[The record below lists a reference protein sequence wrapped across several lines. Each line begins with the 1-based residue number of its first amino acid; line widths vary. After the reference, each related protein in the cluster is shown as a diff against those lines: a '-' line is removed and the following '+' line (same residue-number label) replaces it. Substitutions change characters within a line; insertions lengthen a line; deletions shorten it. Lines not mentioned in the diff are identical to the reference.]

1 MDGRA
6 ADAMTQGYIA
16 SIGLPLPLVGHFIA
30 IADHR
35 SMSAV

>member
-16 SIGLPLPLVGHFIA
+16 SVGLPLPLVGYFIA
-30 IADHR
+30 TADHR